1 MKAWEKVDWVLVL
14 IVCSLISLFIYA
26 IEFRGLRDYKEPF
39 WIENEL
45 VEYSCKSSKS
55 GAHIVNV
62 KGIEGNVIL
71 GINSVTCE
79 DLKKIK
85 NISEVSVKVS
95 YGYDDVPYSFEIK
108 GEGFHYN
115 QVNGEIIFSSTSYFT
130 KFEIFLIFVLLVA
143 LLSRIMKKVREN
155 KAYLNKLHNGR

>member
-1 MKAWEKVDWVLVL
+1 MKALEKVDWVLVL

-26 IEFRGLRDYKEPF
+26 VGYRGLRDYKEPF
-39 WIENEL
+39 WIETEL

-62 KGIEGNVIL
+62 KGMKDNIIL
-71 GINSVTCE
+71 GINSVTCD
-79 DLKKIK
+79 DLKKFK
-85 NISEVSVKVS
+85 NISEMSVKVS

-108 GEGFHYN
+108 GEGFHHN
-115 QVNGEIIFSSTSYFT
+115 QANGEIIFSSTSYFT

-143 LLSRIMKKVREN
+143 LLSRIMGKVREN
-155 KAYLNKLHNGR
+155 KACLNKLNNGR